1 MANSSVCAAAVAG
14 FAVAAAVALPQAR
27 GEESQP
33 YPFFGDAAA
42 IAEGRTIYRSRCYI
56 CHLSNGGRGPNLFAS
71 KLSPDA
77 FAATV
82 ATGRAIMPAFGSLLS
97 ADDIWKVHAFIRSTD
112 KYE

>member
-1 MANSSVCAAAVAG
+1 MANRRFRIAAVAG
-14 FAVAAAVALPQAR
+14 FAVAAAAAQPAR
-27 GEESQP
+27 SEEKPP

-56 CHLSNGGRGPNLFAS
+56 CHLSNGARGPNLFAS
-71 KLSPDA
+71 TLAPDA

-82 ATGRAIMPAFGSLLS
+82 ATGRNIMPAFGSLLS